1 MQHQTYTSLLS
12 QARRLSRRGEEA
24 EDLLQTVL
32 LAAVEAGRG
41 DLSTPQNRRWLY
53 GALRNRAAF
62 EARCSLRRRGRDTAG
77 ADMLLNDGSDQ
88 SFPTS
93 FITSLPPAL
102 RTTAL
107 LALTGHTRREI
118 RYLLDLP
125 DTALRQRI
133 VQIRRRWNA
142 L

>member
-1 MQHQTYTSLLS
+1 
-12 QARRLSRRGEEA
+12 
-24 EDLLQTVL
+24 
-32 LAAVEAGRG
+32 
-41 DLSTPQNRRWLY
+41 
-53 GALRNRAAF
+53 
-62 EARCSLRRRGRDTAG
+62 
-77 ADMLLNDGSDQ
+77 MLLNDGSDQ

-142 L
+142 LEGGPLSQMPGLSGHLPFGLIRRALRPAFAYPQARLASHDPDGHLFVISHAHKSGTHGNV